1 MKQLTAFTKKE
12 LMELSRTGKLLILF
26 LLFVL
31 FGIMNPAIAKITP
44 WLMDTMSESLAESG
58 FAITEVEIDALT
70 SWTQFYKNVPIALII
85 FLLLCSGIL
94 VSEYQKGTL
103 INMITKGLH
112 RWKIIASKAL
122 IMITLWT
129 LGYWLCYGI
138 TYGYNA
144 WFWDN
149 DIASHLAF
157 SAFCLY
163 ILGIWLISLILLMSV
178 LLRTSPAVLAASG
191 GIFLTIYFAGFFPAV
206 KECLPGQLL
215 ESSSLLTGLN
225 TLSEY
230 RSAIWIAVVLSI
242 LDIGVA
248 VICFNRKSL

>member
-138 TYGYNA
+138 TYGYNT

-206 KECLPGQLL
+206 KEYLPGQLL

-248 VICFNRKSL
+248 VICFNRKNL